1 MNYTYTQLARIS
13 PGSSRKRLWRARMRR
28 VWNQYLRVAMASA
41 GLLGTIMLTLQYFIL
56 VPPFAWLARR
66 ALRREQPGWVAVPPE
81 SRESLTRQ
89 Y

>member
-1 MNYTYTQLARIS
+1 
-13 PGSSRKRLWRARMRR
+13 MRR
-28 VWNQYLRVAMASA
+28 LWNQYLRLAMAIA
-41 GLLGTIMLTLQYFIL
+41 GFFGTILLTVQYFVL

-66 ALRREQPGWVAVPPE
+66 ALRRERPGWIAVPPE